1 MVLLRRPRRN
11 VLIGSG
17 ATADFSGRNK
27 KCVYLLNHEDARR
40 AMSRRSSPCLA
51 AAAVA
56 FANPFKSK
64 IISSDDSVLEITV
77 PGDHF
82 MKITNFTQDGGT
94 DRAVVEV
101 VLPGDTENGGT
112 TNVLTATRIDFSTGS
127 NAQNSP
133 EIGNR
138 VTIAGPAIVRIRPV
152 VGAKLFITYK
162 KERDEGSGGGGG
174 GGGGSPTPIPI
185 FSPTPTTA
193 TPTAL
198 RSSLSHHAS
207 LSLSAGAGL
216 PSTRQSPSILPASI

>member
-1 MVLLRRPRRN
+1 MKMLAMRCLVALSLL
-11 VLIGSG
+11 I
-17 ATADFSGRNK
+17 
-27 KCVYLLNHEDARR
+27 
-40 AMSRRSSPCLA
+40 

-64 IISSDDSVLEITV
+64 IISGDDPVLEITV

-101 VLPGDTENGGT
+101 VLPGDTENGGS
-112 TNVLTATRIDFSTGS
+112 TNVLTATRIDFSTGA
-127 NAQNSP
+127 NAQNAP

-138 VTIAGPAIVRIRPV
+138 VTIAGPAIVKITPI

-174 GGGGSPTPIPI
+174 GGGASPTVIPI
-185 FSPTPTTA
+185 FSPTPGV
-193 TPTAL
+193 TPT
-198 RSSLSHHAS
+198 
-207 LSLSAGAGL
+207 
-216 PSTRQSPSILPASI
+216 PTTTPFIFPTP

>member
-1 MVLLRRPRRN
+1 MKMLAVRCLVVL
-11 VLIGSG
+11 S
-17 ATADFSGRNK
+17 
-27 KCVYLLNHEDARR
+27 LLT
-40 AMSRRSSPCLA
+40 

-64 IISSDDSVLEITV
+64 IISGEDSVLEIIV

-101 VLPGDTENGGT
+101 TLPGDTENGGT

-127 NAQNSP
+127 NAVNFP

-138 VTIAGPAIVRIRPV
+138 VTIAGPARVRIRPI

-162 KERDEGSGGGGG
+162 KDRDEGSGGGSGG
-174 GGGGSPTPIPI
+174 GGTPSPLPIFSATPGVTPSPTFNP
-185 FSPTPTTA
+185 FLSPTPTA
-193 TPTAL
+193 F
-198 RSSLSHHAS
+198 
-207 LSLSAGAGL
+207 GG
-216 PSTRQSPSILPASI
+216 

>member
-1 MVLLRRPRRN
+1 MKMLALRCLVALSLL
-11 VLIGSG
+11 V
-17 ATADFSGRNK
+17 
-27 KCVYLLNHEDARR
+27 
-40 AMSRRSSPCLA
+40 A
-51 AAAVA
+51 AVVA

-101 VLPGDTENGGT
+101 VLPGDTENGGS
-112 TNVLTATRIDFSTGS
+112 TNVLTATRIDFSTGV
-127 NAQNSP
+127 NAQNAP

-138 VTIAGPAIVRIRPV
+138 VTIAGPAIVKITPI

-174 GGGGSPTPIPI
+174 GASPTVIPI
-185 FSPTPTTA
+185 FSPTPGV
-193 TPTAL
+193 TPTPTPTPFIFPTPF
-198 RSSLSHHAS
+198 
-207 LSLSAGAGL
+207 GG
-216 PSTRQSPSILPASI
+216 

>member
-1 MVLLRRPRRN
+1 MKMLAMRCLVALSLL
-11 VLIGSG
+11 I
-17 ATADFSGRNK
+17 
-27 KCVYLLNHEDARR
+27 
-40 AMSRRSSPCLA
+40 

-64 IISSDDSVLEITV
+64 IISSDDPVLEITV

-101 VLPGDTENGGT
+101 VLPGDTENGGS
-112 TNVLTATRIDFSTGS
+112 TNVLTATRIDFSTGA
-127 NAQNSP
+127 NAQNAP

-138 VTIAGPAIVRIRPV
+138 VTIAGPAIVKIKPI

-174 GGGGSPTPIPI
+174 GGGASPTVIPI
-185 FSPTPTTA
+185 FSPTPGV
-193 TPTAL
+193 TPT
-198 RSSLSHHAS
+198 
-207 LSLSAGAGL
+207 
-216 PSTRQSPSILPASI
+216 PTTTPFIFPTPF